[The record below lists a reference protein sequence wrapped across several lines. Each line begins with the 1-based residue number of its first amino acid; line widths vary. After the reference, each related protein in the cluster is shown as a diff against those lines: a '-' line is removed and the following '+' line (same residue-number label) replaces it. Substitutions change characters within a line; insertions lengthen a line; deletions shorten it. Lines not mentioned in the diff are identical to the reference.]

1 MGGFTKLFSDIVL
14 SSIWSEDDKTRIVW
28 ITLLATSN
36 ADGFVSASL
45 PGLATAARVTIEE
58 CEAALAKLA
67 SPDPHSRTKD
77 HEGRRIETVDGG
89 WLILNYRLYRDR
101 TSDDPNAIAVRERM
115 RRYRERKAAEALPP
129 APPSGKEQNAEER
142 SRGRSRVTL
151 RNVTVTPT
159 LEEVLVYASEI
170 HLPDSEARKHFD
182 HYTANGWRINKNPV
196 KDWKATLRNW
206 QRRYNEGEYKTGT
219 RAGNQQSNR
228 IEAVK
233 GKYAHIGTTM

>member
-45 PGLATAARVTIEE
+45 PGLAAAARVTIEE
-58 CEAALAKLA
+58 CEASLTKLVN
-67 SPDPHSRTKD
+67 PDPHSRTKD
-77 HEGRRIETVDGG
+77 HEGRRIEPVDGG

-101 TSDDPNAIAVRERM
+101 TSDDPNAIKVRERV
-115 RRYRERKAAEALPP
+115 RRHRERRQQEAPLPP
-129 APPSGKEQNAEER
+129 APPTRKTTEAEDR
-142 SRGRSRVTL
+142 SRSSVTL

-159 LEEVLVYASEI
+159 LEEVLAYASEI
-170 HLPDSEARKHFD
+170 HLPEAEARKHFD
-182 HYTANGWRINKNPV
+182 HYTANGWRISKNPV

-206 QRRYNEGEYKTGT
+206 QRRFNEGDYKTGTT
-219 RAGNQQSNR
+219 RAGNQNTNR
-228 IEAVK
+228 IT
-233 GKYAHIGTTM
+233 GRPGRYAHIGTTL